1 MHGGSVK
8 IVGEKLLQLPAE
20 KLQRRVDALPETEGQ
35 SADEDGDQQRAEKDL
50 PEGMIVIPDIDLV
63 RKDEGDFPALGH
75 FLGEDPVTLEIVQS
89 INPTLTIPE
98 GDSATDNYYTR
109 YIKDNMNI
117 DISVKWSASSSDYK
131 EGGRKFY
138 PIKLPITLLMGEL
151 KKAGWQKEYD
161 ELLELFVDHANRMC
175 EVGKNYP
182 AHEVNYE
189 QSIVAPAADVILSV
203 YLLTGDKK
211 YLDEGARQVEILE
224 LFNGMQPDYH
234 LNEVAIRHWD
244 GYWFGKRR
252 YYGDTFPHYWSALTG
267 KVFEMYGEILK
278 DENWIRRG
286 EASIRVLLRSL
297 CQ

>member
-1 MHGGSVK
+1 
-8 IVGEKLLQLPAE
+8 
-20 KLQRRVDALPETEGQ
+20 
-35 SADEDGDQQRAEKDL
+35 
-50 PEGMIVIPDIDLV
+50 
-63 RKDEGDFPALGH
+63 
-75 FLGEDPVTLEIVQS
+75 
-89 INPTLTIPE
+89 
-98 GDSATDNYYTR
+98 
-109 YIKDNMNI
+109 
-117 DISVKWSASSSDYK
+117 
-131 EGGRKFY
+131 
-138 PIKLPITLLMGEL
+138 MGEL

-161 ELLELFVDHANRMC
+161 ELLELFVDHADHLC

-182 AHEVNYE
+182 ASEVNYE
-189 QSIVAPAADVILSV
+189 QSIVIPAADVILSV

-267 KVFEMYGEILK
+267 KVFKMYGEILK

-286 EASIRVLLRSL
+286 EASIRGVLPLFFTDGRAACAYVYPL
-297 CQ
+297 EVNDRRAAFFDPYANDQDWGLYANIR